1 VTVSAPAAR
10 RGRAA
15 DQPTAAPRE
24 RPAAQVVHGSTA
36 STALA
41 PLVLGDPRPVRVIAA
56 FDRALYLEHPG
67 GLLAIETSDGVQL
80 PNGVVLARPS
90 SDRLLGG
97 RHLGAGGAVGGGIL
111 AVGDLRV
118 RVVRWRRARP
128 VLRPTPPPVLAGRL
142 AAAHAHLVRRRGPAP
157 TWLAVPMA
165 ELVAALR
172 ADDAPAAT
180 AVARRSLLGRG
191 PGLTPA
197 GDDLLAGLLA
207 GVAPLAAATSLG
219 PHPLLEV
226 VAATADAV
234 ADAAPAVTT
243 ALSASLLRHAAA
255 CEVAAP
261 AAAVLAALTGSG
273 SLVPALDR
281 LLEVGSTSGR
291 DLALGL
297 LAATELVLHAYPAPR
312 GRP

>member
-1 VTVSAPAAR
+1 M
-10 RGRAA
+10 
-15 DQPTAAPRE
+15 RE
-24 RPAAQVVHGSTA
+24 RLSTDGVHASSA

-41 PLVLGDPRPVRVIAA
+41 PLILGAFSPVVVIAA

-97 RHLGAGGAVGGGIL
+97 RHLGAGGTVGGGVL

-142 AAAHAHLVRRRGPAP
+142 AAAQTRLVRRRGPAP

-165 ELVAALR
+165 ELAAALR
-172 ADDAPAAT
+172 AGDAPAAT

-207 GVAPLAAATSLG
+207 AVAPLAAATGLG
-219 PHPLLEV
+219 PSTTILEAV
-226 VAATADAV
+226 SATAASVAATAP
-234 ADAAPAVTT
+234 AATT

-255 CEVAAP
+255 SEVAAP
-261 AAAVLAALTGSG
+261 AAALLAAMTGRG
-273 SLVPALDR
+273 AVVAALDR
-281 LLEVGSTSGR
+281 LLDVGSTSGR

-297 LAATELVLHAYPAPR
+297 LGATELVLHVHTTL
-312 GRP
+312 GGS

>member
-1 VTVSAPAAR
+1 M
-10 RGRAA
+10 
-15 DQPTAAPRE
+15 RE
-24 RPAAQVVHGSTA
+24 RLSTDGVHASSA

-41 PLVLGDPRPVRVIAA
+41 PLILGAFSPVVVIAA

-97 RHLGAGGAVGGGIL
+97 RHLGAGGTVGGGVL

-142 AAAHAHLVRRRGPAP
+142 AAAQTRLVRRRGPAP

-165 ELVAALR
+165 ELAAALR
-172 ADDAPAAT
+172 AGDAPAAT

-207 GVAPLAAATSLG
+207 AVAPLAAATGLG
-219 PHPLLEV
+219 PSTTILEAV
-226 VAATADAV
+226 SATAAAVAATAP
-234 ADAAPAVTT
+234 AATT

-255 CEVAAP
+255 SEVAAP
-261 AAAVLAALTGSG
+261 AAALLAAMTGRG
-273 SLVPALDR
+273 AVVAALDR
-281 LLEVGSTSGR
+281 LLDVGSTSGR

-297 LAATELVLHAYPAPR
+297 LGATELVLHVHTTL
-312 GRP
+312 GGS

>member
-1 VTVSAPAAR
+1 VTVCAPAAR
-10 RGRAA
+10 RGRPGDPPTSAA
-15 DQPTAAPRE
+15 RE
-24 RPAAQVVHGSTA
+24 RPATEQAHGSTA
-36 STALA
+36 SAALA
-41 PLVLGDPRPVRVIAA
+41 PLVLGEPRHVTVIAA
-56 FDRALYLEHPG
+56 FDRALYLEHPA

-90 SDRLLGG
+90 GDRLLGG
-97 RHLGAGGAVGGGIL
+97 RHLGAGGTVGGGVL

-128 VLRPTPPPVLAGRL
+128 VLRSTPPTVLAGRL
-142 AAAHAHLVRRRGPAP
+142 AAAQARLVRRRGPAP
-157 TWLAVPMA
+157 TWLAVPME
-165 ELVAALR
+165 ELTTALG
-172 ADDAPAAT
+172 AGDAPAAT

-219 PHPLLEV
+219 PHRLLEV

-234 ADAAPAVTT
+234 ADAAPAATT

-255 CEVAAP
+255 SEVAAP
-261 AAAVLAALTGSG
+261 VAAVLAALTGSG
-273 SLVPALDR
+273 AVVPALDR
-281 LLEVGSTSGR
+281 LLDVGSTSGR

-297 LAATELVLHAYPAPR
+297 LAAAELVLHANPL
-312 GRP
+312 